1 MLVTYWKDHFSW
13 SNCVRLDRL
22 HAQGIQGQKGP
33 WHSPDGFLRIRQFKF
48 SNGSVVHMEV
58 SAPHPVWILLEAR
71 QADGQLLLAATQGDA
86 RSSCRLEEISSS
98 AIGQQWFVRSSHA
111 AFCMIQMNGTALP
124 FSAPLPV
131 CPTALRLLQRLVESA
146 HEHPPTDIDWYQWL
160 QELVVEM
167 LAPPMLRST
176 HWQQLQPV
184 ARRLFLDSAHREGMK
199 ELEQA
204 SQMSGTYLKKFFQLA
219 FGQSIHEFQQQYR
232 MQLACRLLMQAV
244 QSIDD
249 VAQSCGYSEAS
260 NFIVAFRQY
269 FGVTPGLVFR

>member
-1 MLVTYWKDHFSW
+1 MLVTYWKEHFSW
-13 SNCVRLDRL
+13 SNRVRPDRL
-22 HAQGIQGQKGP
+22 PMQGIHGQKGP
-33 WHSPDGFLRIRQFKF
+33 WHSPDGVLRIRTFKF
-48 SNGSVVHMEV
+48 SNGTVTHMEV
-58 SAPHPVWILLEAR
+58 SARDPLWIQLEAG
-71 QADGQLLLAATQGDA
+71 AEDGQLLLAATPGEA
-86 RSSCRLEEISSS
+86 RSLCRLEEISSS
-98 AIGQQWFVRSSHA
+98 AIEQQWFAHLSDA
-111 AFCMIQMNGTALP
+111 AICIIQITGNALP
-124 FSAPLPV
+124 FSSPLPV
-131 CPTALRLLQRLVESA
+131 CPTALRLLQRLAESA
-146 HEHPPTDIDWYQWL
+146 QEHPPTDIDWYQWQ
-160 QELVVEM
+160 QELVIEM

-176 HWQQLQPV
+176 LWQQLQPV
-184 ARRLFLDSAHREGMK
+184 ARRLFLDPAHRATMK

-232 MQLACRLLMQAV
+232 MQLACRLLMHGK